1 MWTEGYWEPPVND
14 FIISQNPSCIIETCQ
29 LFLQAPPREGIVTVP
44 LQTTLI
50 SSIEGPFCLSSKAIG
65 SRVIINSGAS
75 VCISPHRWDFV
86 TYRDSKM
93 KIKDLSSLN
102 QVAGGGILS
111 WFMKDTN
118 GDSVKI
124 ELQGYHIPNAEVCL
138 LSPQVLPRTVGGHAM
153 QTVCDINFVLDNGNS
168 FCAQ

>member
-1 MWTEGYWEPPVND
+1 M
-14 FIISQNPSCIIETCQ
+14 ETCQ
-29 LFLQAPPREGIVTVP
+29 LFLQAPQHKGVVTVP
-44 LQTTLI
+44 LQTIVI
-50 SSIEGPFCLSSKAIG
+50 SSIKVPSCLSSTVI
-65 SRVIINSGAS
+65 SSSVIIDSGAS
-75 VCISPHRWDFV
+75 VCISLHKLGFV

-93 KIKDLSSLN
+93 KIKDLSLLN
-102 QVAGGGILS
+102 QVASEGIL
-111 WFMKDTN
+111 WFLKDKN